1 MAAYVQLVEHAA
13 NRNVLTRIEA
23 HARAQRVRRAHY
35 DILIDLEQG
44 APGFAGRTSVDIDI
58 ERPGAPLYLDFSGTV
73 TAMSIDGEPSLIE
86 HRDHRLWIDPDRQAE
101 RLRVEVAYRKVY
113 DLTGDGLYRF
123 IDPEDGC
130 EYVFSNLQ
138 PFAAHRIFPCL
149 DQPDIKGTYRLRV
162 HAPAHWRVVSSQA
175 AVAVT
180 DLPDGRREHDFGVSL
195 PFSTYLMSVVA
206 GPLEEI
212 HHEHDGIALG
222 LLARRSMR
230 PHLEAAAHEILEL
243 TGQGLDFYRRLFDQ
257 PFPFRK
263 LDQVFVPE
271 LNAGAMENVG
281 AVTFNDRYLFRD
293 PPTHGQR
300 LERAETVLHELAHMW
315 FGNLVTPRW
324 WDDLWLN
331 ESFATY
337 ISYFCLAE
345 ATRFSDA
352 WQYFNGQ
359 LRPAACRA
367 DQLVTTHPIAADA
380 PDTEAAVGN
389 FDAITYEK
397 GAAVLKQLV
406 AAIGRD
412 AFGEGMRTYFD
423 RHAWGNAS
431 LADFLVALGQAAER
445 DLADWAHAWL
455 SEPGIDTVG
464 VRWQLRDGRMS
475 DLVVWQAA
483 PAQAPILRSHAT
495 TVGLLHRAPGEAG
508 LRVTGLPVVLD
519 GPEVPVAA
527 AAGLEAPLFVFP
539 NLDDHDYAIARL
551 DDTSLVFALGHVPS
565 ISDPLL
571 RQQAWSSLWETVR
584 DARLPVWRFLAAV
597 RTHCQD
603 ETDPTILEAILGRA
617 TEALSAYVPD
627 AQLGAASSALVTT
640 ALAALGTRTEPGIR
654 TIWARAAIAAAA
666 TPSDLEPLIA
676 LADGRDRIDGFGLD
690 QDMRWELTVKMAA
703 HGHPDAADRL
713 VEESS
718 RDRSDRGARAVLKA
732 GVAVPDAEGKSRAW
746 QRIHAEG
753 YGSDYLTRMA
763 MSGFQWRHQREL
775 LMSYREP
782 FFRQVRDMHARSDHA
797 LARAYVS
804 YLLPDRWA
812 ETDVLERI
820 AALSDELGEG
830 EALLRRQLAEAAD
843 DLARMIRVRAAATE
857 PEGVSRPAGQAG

>member
-1 MAAYVQLVEHAA
+1 MSAYVQLVQPAA

-23 HARAQRVRRAHY
+23 QARAQRVRRVHY
-35 DILIDLEQG
+35 DMLVDLEQG
-44 APGFAGRTSVDIDI
+44 APGFVGRTSLDIDI
-58 ERPGAPLYLDFSGTV
+58 ERPGVPLHLDFSGTV
-73 TAMSIDGEPSLIE
+73 TALRIEGEPSPIE

-101 RLRVEVAYRKVY
+101 RLRVEVEYRKTY

-130 EYVFSNLQ
+130 EYIFSNLQ
-138 PFAAHRIFPCL
+138 PFAAHRIFPCF

-162 HAPAHWRVVSSQA
+162 RAPAHWRVVSSQA
-175 AVAVT
+175 AVAVAE
-180 DLPDGRREHDFGVSL
+180 LPDGRREHDFGASL
-195 PFSTYLMSVVA
+195 PFSTYLMSIVA

-212 HHEHDGIALG
+212 RDEHAGIALG

-230 PHLEAAAHEILEL
+230 PHLEAAADEIIEL

-257 PFPFRK
+257 PFPFHK

-281 AVTFNDRYLFRD
+281 AVTLNDRYLFRD

-315 FGNLVTPRW
+315 FGNLVTPCW

-345 ATRFSDA
+345 TTRFSDA

-406 AAIGRD
+406 AAIGQD
-412 AFGEGMRTYFD
+412 AFREGMRAYFD

-431 LADFLVALGQAAER
+431 LADFLLALSQAAER
-445 DLADWAHAWL
+445 DLGDWAQAWL
-455 SEPGIDTVG
+455 SVPGIDTIG
-464 VRWQLRDGRMS
+464 VRWQLQDGRIS
-475 DLVVWQAA
+475 DLTVWQTA
-483 PAQAPILRSHAT
+483 PAQRPIRRSHAT
-495 TVGLLHRAPGEAG
+495 RVGLLHGAPGDG
-508 LRVTGLPVVLD
+508 DLRVTGLPVVLE
-519 GPEVPVAA
+519 GPEVSVAGA
-527 AAGLEAPLFVFP
+527 VGLEAPLFVFP
-539 NLDDHDYAIARL
+539 NLEDHDYAIARL
-551 DDTSLVFALGHVPS
+551 DDASLRFALRHLPS
-565 ISDPLL
+565 MSDPLL
-571 RQQAWSSLWETVR
+571 RQQVWSSLWETVR
-584 DARLPVWRFLAAV
+584 DARLPAWRFLSAV
-597 RTHCQD
+597 RAHCPD
-603 ETDPTILEAILGRA
+603 ENDTTILEATLGRA

-627 AQLGAASSALVTT
+627 GQLGAGSSALVAT
-640 ALAALGTRTEPGIR
+640 ALAALGRRTEPEIR

-666 TPSDLEPLIA
+666 TPADLEPFLA
-676 LADGRDRIDGFGLD
+676 LADGRDHIDGFSLD
-690 QDMRWELTVKMAA
+690 QDMRWSLTVKVAA
-703 HGHPDAADRL
+703 HGLPGAAERL
-713 VEESS
+713 AEESS
-718 RDRSDRGARAVLKA
+718 RDRSDRGARARLKA
-732 GVAVPDAEGKSRAW
+732 EVAVPDPDSKRRAW
-746 QRIHAEG
+746 QRIHGAG

-775 LMSYREP
+775 LMPYREP

-804 YLLPDRWA
+804 YLIPDRWA
-812 ETDVLERI
+812 EREVLERI

-830 EALLRRQLAEAAD
+830 EALLRRQLAEVAD
-843 DLARMIRVRAAATE
+843 DLARMIRVRAASTE
-857 PEGVSRPAGQAG
+857 PERVSRPAGRAD